1 VLALK
6 REDAIELIKKHVK
19 TENLIKHM
27 IAVGSIMRS
36 YAKFFGED
44 ENKWEIV
51 GLLHDIDYEVT
62 KNDPKTHGLKSAEIL
77 KDVLDKESLLAI
89 KRHNFEN
96 NNSGEPQSKLEIALI
111 VADALSGLIVATA
124 LVMPNK
130 KLEEVKVK
138 SVVSKFKDKSF
149 ARRVSRERI
158 LWCEK
163 LNLGLEKAI
172 ELALEGLKSVAN
184 ELGL

>member
-1 VLALK
+1 
-6 REDAIELIKKHVK
+6 
-19 TENLIKHM
+19 
-27 IAVGSIMRS
+27 
-36 YAKFFGED
+36 
-44 ENKWEIV
+44 
-51 GLLHDIDYEVT
+51 
-62 KNDPKTHGLKSAEIL
+62 
-77 KDVLDKESLLAI
+77 
-89 KRHNFEN
+89 
-96 NNSGEPQSKLEIALI
+96 
-111 VADALSGLIVATA
+111 
-124 LVMPNK
+124 MPNK